1 MLLQDSDKPPVTLH
15 DVAAYFSEEEWKLLH
30 EWQKELYKNVMNEI
44 HQALVSLGMHSLL
57 FCPLIVTSVCSLRAR
72 DKEDTCPVDSQSSG
86 RSYCGKPTPTS
97 NEVVSVVIKEE
108 EEEPDDAEN
117 QESIHSPIA
126 DPVITSVFT
135 LSRNPQDEMNFQEQT
150 QPEEEHMAEPVIT
163 FVCSLSNKP
172 DDEMNFQQE
181 PEHEE
186 QTTEEQI
193 TTRKEEKEKH
203 QNPKKLSHRHKKLH
217 HHPGTT
223 SAVCERVVESAD
235 AGQQLIISPKPKC
248 TEEEDMTWSALAING
263 PVHNDLFLYFSGQQ
277 ITLEK
282 QKKDKGH
289 KHQQIKHE
297 QYNKIQRPPSYT
309 RAMRDKN
316 HALIPIL
323 PQTSETTMTTTT
335 IPTLSTSLQ
344 TATPNTPKTQS
355 SRVERRVRKVTNTRS
370 WVWDYFD
377 VPYMQNVKTATVVKC
392 NICFKSIK
400 RGDPQ
405 KYCLGTSSMS
415 GHLKTQH
422 STAYKTYLRKLQ
434 SKAEEQTSELPI
446 QSLPAM

>member
-126 DPVITSVFT
+126 ADPVITSVFT

-186 QTTEEQI
+186 QTTGDRIMSSSMNTEDSVDCLEM
-193 TTRKEEKEKH
+193 TAPYKA
-203 QNPKKLSHRHKKLH
+203 LSESNERMIYEISQR
-217 HHPGTT
+217 GT
-223 SAVCERVVESAD
+223 
-235 AGQQLIISPKPKC
+235 
-248 TEEEDMTWSALAING
+248 
-263 PVHNDLFLYFSGQQ
+263 YFSSPLLSETAEEFEDELNGQCASAFSIPNMPSQSTPNWQ
-277 ITLEK
+277 IPESTSF
-282 QKKDKGH
+282 
-289 KHQQIKHE
+289 IKHRRSRTGHTSYQCSE
-297 QYNKIQRPPSYT
+297 CGKIFACKTHLVRHRTKHTGEKPYQCDECEKSFTQKGSLTIHQRI
-309 RAMRDKN
+309 
-316 HALIPIL
+316 H
-323 PQTSETTMTTTT
+323 
-335 IPTLSTSLQ
+335 
-344 TATPNTPKTQS
+344 
-355 SRVERRVRKVTNTRS
+355 
-370 WVWDYFD
+370 
-377 VPYMQNVKTATVVKC
+377 
-392 NICFKSIK
+392 
-400 RGDPQ
+400 
-405 KYCLGTSSMS
+405 S
-415 GHLKTQH
+415 G
-422 STAYKTYLRKLQ
+422 
-434 SKAEEQTSELPI
+434 ELPYPCVQCGI
-446 QSLPAM
+446 SFREKKHLVAHIKKIHML

>member
-117 QESIHSPIA
+117 QESIHSPIAA

-263 PVHNDLFLYFSGQQ
+263 PVHNGDRIMSSSMNTEDSVDCLEMTAPYKALSESNERMIYEISQRGTYFSSPLLSETAEEFEDELNGQCASAFSIPNMPSQSTPNWQ
-277 ITLEK
+277 IPESTSF
-282 QKKDKGH
+282 
-289 KHQQIKHE
+289 IKHRRSRTGHTSYQCSE
-297 QYNKIQRPPSYT
+297 CGKIFACKTHLVRHRTKHTGEKPYQCDECEKSFTQKGSLTIHQRI
-309 RAMRDKN
+309 
-316 HALIPIL
+316 H
-323 PQTSETTMTTTT
+323 
-335 IPTLSTSLQ
+335 
-344 TATPNTPKTQS
+344 
-355 SRVERRVRKVTNTRS
+355 
-370 WVWDYFD
+370 
-377 VPYMQNVKTATVVKC
+377 
-392 NICFKSIK
+392 
-400 RGDPQ
+400 
-405 KYCLGTSSMS
+405 S
-415 GHLKTQH
+415 G
-422 STAYKTYLRKLQ
+422 
-434 SKAEEQTSELPI
+434 ELPYPCVQCGI
-446 QSLPAM
+446 SFREKKHLVAHIKKIHML